1 MKILKK
7 KHRHLPL
14 EIKESKIPKAG
25 NGVFALKRIPANTIL
40 MFYVGVQMSVFQH
53 WPSSDS
59 VYDIGMIQTG
69 EQNYYDGTG

>member
-40 MFYVGVQMSVFQH
+40 MFYVGVQMSVF
-53 WPSSDS
+53 
-59 VYDIGMIQTG
+59 
-69 EQNYYDGTG
+69 